1 MKIFCENIKKS
12 WCDLDYIDVC
22 KEYSFIEKYIELSKR
37 ENIKFR
43 MLTREYDKPR

>member
-12 WCDLDYIDVC
+12 WRDLDYIDVC
-22 KEYSFIEKYIELSKR
+22 NEYSFIEKHIELSKR